1 MKKSYPTWTVF
12 STRCLLSFPF
22 FVFANTAQAEF
33 LGENSRVSIDISS
46 RVSSNLDTQDHAFMH
61 VLGIDIHKVFSS
73 ETGDIGTLILQPYI
87 VKLNNVKKPHFI
99 FDDGNDTKLTWRIA
113 NFNYTALNQGKFN
126 IRLGHFEVPFGLE
139 YQLDTNGTL
148 HQLTTEQR
156 GIKTDWGLSLNGIM
170 PSFEYEVALTQGSGA
185 EISNNSDSH
194 LFSGRIGTL
203 STKNIVT
210 GFSWLSGDILAAN
223 GVIEQKKVALDLSY
237 YYYQWRFMAE
247 SSIGKRAGNNTAN
260 GFAEVM
266 WRTPKENLS
275 VYTQLRYQRAEI
287 DHNVSSESSSTSNW
301 VAGVQWMSDH
311 GFDVSAQYKH
321 KLKEAKNQSIEPIL
335 SVQLRYRM

>member
-12 STRCLLSFPF
+12 SASCLLSLPL
-22 FVFANTAQAEF
+22 FVFTNMAEAAF
-33 LGENSRVSIDISS
+33 LGENSRVSIDMSS
-46 RVSSNLDTQDHAFMH
+46 RVSSNLDTQNHAFMH

-73 ETGDIGTLILQPYI
+73 DTGDIGTLILQPYV
-87 VKLNNVKKPHFI
+87 VKLNNVNNPPFI
-99 FDDGNDTKLTWRIA
+99 FDDGNATKLTWRIA

-139 YQLDTNGTL
+139 YQIDTNGTL
-148 HQLTTEQR
+148 RQLTAIER
-156 GIKTDWGLSLNGIM
+156 GIKADWGVSINGIM
-170 PSFEYEVALTQGSGA
+170 PRFEYEVALTQGSGA
-185 EISNNSDSH
+185 EINNNDDSH

-210 GFSWLSGDILAAN
+210 GLSWLSGDILAAN

-247 SSIGKRAGNNTAN
+247 SSVGKKAGNNVAN
-260 GFAEVM
+260 GFAEVL

-275 VYTQLRYQRAEI
+275 IYTQLRYQRAEI
-287 DHNVSSESSSTSNW
+287 DHNVSSESSSASHW
-301 VAGVQWMSDH
+301 VAGVEWVNDH

-321 KLKEAKNQSIEPIL
+321 KLKEMKNQSIEPIL